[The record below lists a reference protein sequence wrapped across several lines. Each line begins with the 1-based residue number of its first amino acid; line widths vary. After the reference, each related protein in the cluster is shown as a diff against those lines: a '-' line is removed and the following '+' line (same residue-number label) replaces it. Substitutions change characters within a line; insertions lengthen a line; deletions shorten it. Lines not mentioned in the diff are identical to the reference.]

1 MFRNL
6 YVLCSKMESSSE
18 DVKQINNERKKK
30 EMLKLKKE
38 VDRRRGI
45 GFDLTFRRTYMF
57 TGDLLP

>member
-1 MFRNL
+1 
-6 YVLCSKMESSSE
+6 MESSSE

-38 VDRRRGI
+38 VDRRRGT